1 MNGPADAAALLAYY
15 RDIGVDEAVADRPGS
30 WAEHVPP
37 APARRAAPSPRSA
50 APQPARSAPSAGPEM
65 PPARPAERS
74 PAAPAAPLSA
84 TAPTAAGLGGEAA
97 VADARRIAAE
107 ATTLAELDAAIRA
120 FDGCPLKLTATNTVF
135 ADGHP
140 DAPVMVIGEAPGGE
154 EDRQGKPFV
163 GPAGQL
169 LDRMLASIG
178 LSRAGSAYITN
189 ILNWRPPGNRQPN
202 AGEIATC
209 LPFIERHIALKR
221 PAVVILAG
229 GTSAKA
235 LLNTTDGIMRL
246 RGRWRELEVVGLAE
260 PVPAMA
266 LFHPAYLLRQPAAK
280 REAWRDLLA
289 VHKRLAQL
297 DLVPDRHKPEMPRDS
312 GA

>member
-1 MNGPADAAALLAYY
+1 MSGRSADAAALLAYY
-15 RDIGVDEAVADRPGS
+15 REIGVDEAVADRPGS
-30 WAEHVPP
+30 WADHVPP
-37 APARRAAPSPRSA
+37 APAGRVAS
-50 APQPARSAPSAGPEM
+50 
-65 PPARPAERS
+65 PARPAAPARPGPPVEPAPLPADRPPAPS
-74 PAAPAAPLSA
+74 TATPAAPAAS
-84 TAPTAAGLGGEAA
+84 LGGEAA
-97 VADARRIAAE
+97 VADARRIAA
-107 ATTLAELDAAIRA
+107 AAATLADLEAAIRA
-120 FDGCPLKLTATNTVF
+120 FDGCPLKLTATTTVF

-169 LDRMLASIG
+169 LDRMLAAIG
-178 LSRAGSAYITN
+178 LDRAHSAYITN

-235 LLNTTDGIMRL
+235 LLNTSDGIMRL
-246 RGRWRELEVVGLAE
+246 RGRWRELDVLGLAE

-280 REAWRDLLA
+280 HEAWRDLLA
-289 VHKRLAQL
+289 VHKRLSQL
-297 DLVPDRHKPEMPRDS
+297 DLVPDRHRPELPRNAD
-312 GA
+312 A